1 MPMNIIDTAG
11 SSLDVCLL
19 YLWKWTRDRR
29 AGMTE
34 RFWFCFYIPLK
45 EEEAAEEGFWLKR
58 EADDKEKRNSFVFS
72 GVGRRGCNLL
82 GRTPIQEE
90 RATPPPPPPS
100 ESKEKKGNT

>member
-1 MPMNIIDTAG
+1 MNIIDTAG

-34 RFWFCFYIPLK
+34 RFWFCFYLPLK

-58 EADDKEKRNSFVFS
+58 EADDEEKRDSFVFS
-72 GVGRRGCNLL
+72 GVGRRCNLL

-90 RATPPPPPPS
+90 RATPPPPPS
-100 ESKEKKGNT
+100 ESREKKGNT